1 MESKFLHMSV
11 NDSNNCWISRCLQI
25 AFNHQQIVCSAL
37 QIKNSHFIDYT
48 CTNLNAGG
56 AAVASNAR
64 APQMEQH
71 KVFLLF
77 GRRWSSARRG
87 QLRTQP
93 LFQAVLSLI
102 ASNGCEIHFPLCH
115 AEVHLRTKSRG
126 FAASA
131 VLRVVESH
139 SRKFFEREWLSVFFL
154 KYNGNTVASIIFRWL
169 LRQGCR
175 PLVYTCKWACDA
187 LSSLRRQ
194 FLSPDNW
201 AARLLLR
208 FNHQRRLI
216 GWVHVTVSRT
226 KQDNWFSLF
235 IVLLNYCPWSN
246 YIETAFCSKIFV

>member
-1 MESKFLHMSV
+1 MVVRFIFLFVML
-11 NDSNNCWISRCLQI
+11 RYTYEQ
-25 AFNHQQIVCSAL
+25 
-37 QIKNSHFIDYT
+37 KN
-48 CTNLNAGG
+48 
-56 AAVASNAR
+56 
-64 APQMEQH
+64 
-71 KVFLLF
+71 
-77 GRRWSSARRG
+77 
-87 QLRTQP
+87 
-93 LFQAVLSLI
+93 
-102 ASNGCEIHFPLCH
+102 
-115 AEVHLRTKSRG
+115 RG

-139 SRKFFEREWLSVFFL
+139 SRKFFEREWLSVFFFK

-216 GWVHVTVSRT
+216 GWVHVTVSHQARQLIFT
-226 KQDNWFSLF
+226 IYCIIKLLPLVKLYWNRFLF
-235 IVLLNYCPWSN
+235 KNICLILS
-246 YIETAFCSKIFV
+246 ILIK